1 MILYTFSMLA
11 FVSICYH
18 FRNTFFHFWKKLLDI
33 FVQNVTYY
41 DFIKYVYGSLRTILV
56 PLYSYPVMLINTLSI
71 IYHPPHVRE
80 AKISIVES
88 THRSPLKK
96 LNPFFSYG
104 GYYYFFVRLWQSFLY
119 FFWILMKFIPHVII
133 KSAINVVAAIL
144 WINKLHLQIISLFK
158 TL

>member
-96 LNPFFSYG
+96 LNPFFFVWG
-104 GYYYFFVRLWQSFLY
+104 VLLFFCQTLTKFFVFFLNPNEVY
-119 FFWILMKFIPHVII
+119 
-133 KSAINVVAAIL
+133 SSCN
-144 WINKLHLQIISLFK
+144 NKKCYKCCSRYTVDQ
-158 TL
+158 